1 MSRRSRPKGAW
12 VEHPEPLDPFDP
24 DHEAE
29 VTWKQIYAK
38 VDEILADPKS
48 RRHKFPGSPEKAEV
62 TETVEILPHGA
73 RRIRVHWPE

>member
-12 VEHPEPLDPFDP
+12 VTYPEPFDP
-24 DHEAE
+24 ELEAE
-29 VTWKQIYAK
+29 MTWKQIYAK
-38 VDEILADPKS
+38 VDEILDSPEA
-48 RRHKFPGSPEKAEV
+48 RRHRFPGSPEVIV